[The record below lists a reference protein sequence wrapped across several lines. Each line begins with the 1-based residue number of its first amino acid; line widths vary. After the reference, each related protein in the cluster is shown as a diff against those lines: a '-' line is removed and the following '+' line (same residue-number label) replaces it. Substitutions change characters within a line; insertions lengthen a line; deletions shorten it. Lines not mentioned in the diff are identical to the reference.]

1 MKKLLEK
8 KTNPLFTVL
17 VIFLL
22 GYFLICDLDIRYIY
36 VYMLLGVFLGVNI
49 ITAGIWRPGVKLG
62 TALQTI
68 WNRVTPIKVCFFF
81 LVAVVTI
88 LSLLPSSNK
97 SHLTISLMISML
109 IFAAYLLFMEPGKK
123 GVHCAFCAI
132 HVMSILFSFY
142 IIIVM
147 LWPDF
152 YWENIYPYLS
162 QISQEQA
169 AWMLPMGY
177 GVPVGGSSTYTDY
190 ILTIA
195 LLVNIGAIFIEGA
208 PRDRKRFVFIV
219 LSSVLYVT
227 GILLMGRRSEV
238 LALGAAGL
246 VMLVLH
252 IRPSD
257 KKDAARR
264 WSTVLAIILVG
275 ILVLTPF
282 IKGGYMHRFTSLI
295 EAVLPE
301 QEEAPLPT
309 APAEQEETEKPT
321 EPLATAEKPSA
332 DQLTSGRAGL
342 WKLAWGMFKEAPVF
356 GIGWEQ
362 FMTRNTYEHEVH
374 NTYLQWLCESGVVGF
389 ALLMT
394 PTMFMYAMTFN
405 RTIRYRRKNRL
416 VSYAVKQMNFVSLG
430 MQTFLLAVNL
440 IDPAFYHLNYFC
452 FYALVIGL
460 EDAAGRIEVE
470 TVTRSEKTCLI
481 KAIWESAKLF

>member
-8 KTNPLFTVL
+8 RTNPLFAVL

-22 GYFLICDLDIRYIY
+22 GFFLINDLDIRYIY
-36 VYMLLGVFLGVNI
+36 IYVLLGIVFVAGILM
-49 ITAGIWRPGVKLG
+49 AGIWHPGMKLK
-62 TALQTI
+62 QTLREI
-68 WNRVTPIKVCFFF
+68 WGRITPIKACFLF
-81 LVAVVTI
+81 LVAVTTV
-88 LSLLPSSNK
+88 LAFLPNSNLGHLVV
-97 SHLTISLMISML
+97 SLTISML
-109 IFAAYLLFMEPGKK
+109 VFTVYLVFMEPGKK
-123 GVHCAFCAI
+123 DIHRAFCAI

-142 IIIVM
+142 IIAVM
-147 LWPDF
+147 LWPNF
-152 YWENIYPYLS
+152 YWENIYPYLGEYVQS
-162 QISQEQA
+162 QA
-169 AWMLPMGY
+169 AKLLPMGY
-177 GVPVGGSSTYTDY
+177 GVPMGGSSTYTDY

-195 LLVNIGAIFIEGA
+195 LMVNAGGIFIEGA
-208 PRDRKRFVFIV
+208 PRDWKRFVFIV

-257 KKDAARR
+257 KKDSIRR
-264 WSTVLAIILVG
+264 WSAVLAIILVG

-282 IKGGYMHRFTSLI
+282 VKGGYMHRYTSLI

-309 APAEQEETEKPT
+309 APSKQEKVEKPT
-321 EPLATAEKPSA
+321 EPLTKVEKPSA
-332 DQLTSGRAGL
+332 DQLTSGRMGL
-342 WKLAWGMFKEAPVF
+342 WKTALELFKENPVF

-362 FMTRNTYEHEVH
+362 FMNHNTYEHDVH
-374 NTYLQWLCESGVVGF
+374 NTYLQWLCESGMVGF
-389 ALLMT
+389 VLLMT
-394 PTMFMYAMTFN
+394 PTMFMYAMTFK
-405 RTIRYRRKNRL
+405 RTIRYRRKNRS

-440 IDPAFYHLNYFC
+440 IDPAYYHLNYFC

-460 EDAAGRIEVE
+460 EDAAGRLEEE